1 MPLDRLKEIKGRKDC
16 VTPQEEKEEC
26 MKAKQILF
34 SVTIATALSALA
46 HAADTYTIDP
56 AHTRVG
62 FAARHFGINTVK
74 GRFTEF
80 VGRMTLDGNELKD
93 ATATIQVQSIDTGV
107 KQRDDH
113 LRTPDFFD
121 AKSFPTITFKSTR
134 IDSTGNQLVMIG
146 DFTMRGV
153 TKELR
158 LPLTLSK
165 PIKDPWGNTRIGL
178 ETKAKVN
185 RRDYGIKYNDLL
197 ESGVAAVGDEIEI
210 EINAEAIKD
219 KAAVVK

>member
-1 MPLDRLKEIKGRKDC
+1 
-16 VTPQEEKEEC
+16 
-26 MKAKQILF
+26 MKYR
-34 SVTIATALSALA
+34 TALITILA
-46 HAADTYTIDP
+46 TLSLLPRAFAADTFTIDP

-74 GRFTEF
+74 GKFNEFTGKL
-80 VGRMTLDGNELKD
+80 VLDGEALKE
-93 ATATIQVQSIDTGV
+93 ANATIQVQSIDTGV
-107 KQRDDH
+107 AQRDTH

-121 AKSFPTITFKSTR
+121 AKGHPTITFKSKGVEG
-134 IDSTGNQLVMIG
+134 SVNQLTLIG

-165 PIKDPWGNTRIGL
+165 PIKDPWGNTRVGL
-178 ETKAKVN
+178 ETKAKLN
-185 RRDYGIKYNDLL
+185 RKDYGIKYNDVL
-197 ESGVAAVGDEIEI
+197 ETGIAAVGDEIEI

-219 KAAVVK
+219 KPAGEPSK

>member
-1 MPLDRLKEIKGRKDC
+1 
-16 VTPQEEKEEC
+16 
-26 MKAKQILF
+26 MKTMRTKIIWSSFA
-34 SVTIATALSALA
+34 SALLMLTTN
-46 HAADTYTIDP
+46 AADTYTIDP

-74 GRFTEF
+74 GKFNEFTGKL
-80 VGRMTLDGNELKD
+80 VMDDKTLKE
-93 ATATIQVQSIDTGV
+93 ATATIQVASIDTGV

-121 AKSFPTITFKSTR
+121 AKTYPTITFMTKRVEPTP
-134 IDSTGNQLVMIG
+134 DGVVMIA

-158 LPLTLSK
+158 LPVTLSK

-178 ETKAKVN
+178 ETKTKLN
-185 RRDYGIKYNDLL
+185 RKDYGIKYNDLL
-197 ESGVAAVGDEIEI
+197 ESGIAAVGDEIEI

-219 KAAVVK
+219 KPSNAPPK

>member
-1 MPLDRLKEIKGRKDC
+1 
-16 VTPQEEKEEC
+16 
-26 MKAKQILF
+26 MKNKSILI
-34 SVTIATALSALA
+34 TLA
-46 HAADTYTIDP
+46 ASWILGSQGIAADHYTIDP

-74 GRFTEF
+74 GKFNQFTGKL
-80 VGRMTLDGNELKD
+80 VMDGDVLQEAN
-93 ATATIQVQSIDTGV
+93 ATIQVQSIDTGV

-121 AKSFPTITFKSTR
+121 AKAHPTITFKTKR
-134 IDSTGNQLVMIG
+134 IENAGSQVVMIG

-158 LPLTLSK
+158 LPVTLSK
-165 PIKDPWGNTRIGL
+165 PIKDPWGATRVGL
-178 ETKAKVN
+178 ETKAKLN
-185 RRDYGIKYNDLL
+185 RKDYGIKYNDVL
-197 ESGVAAVGDEIEI
+197 ESGIAAVGDEIEI

-219 KAAVVK
+219 R

>member
-1 MPLDRLKEIKGRKDC
+1 
-16 VTPQEEKEEC
+16 
-26 MKAKQILF
+26 MKNKTLLIL
-34 SVTIATALSALA
+34 VAAIALVSQVVG
-46 HAADTYTIDP
+46 ADNYTIDP

-74 GRFTEF
+74 GRFKEF
-80 VGRMTLDGNELKD
+80 TGKLVMDGEALKE

-107 KQRDDH
+107 EQRDDH

-121 AKSFPTITFKSTR
+121 AKSYPTITFKTKRVEPTS
-134 IDSTGNQLVMIG
+134 DGVVMIA

-158 LPLTLSK
+158 LPVTLSK
-165 PIKDPWGNTRIGL
+165 PIKDPWGSTRVGL
-178 ETKAKVN
+178 EAKAKLN
-185 RRDYGIKYNDLL
+185 RKDYGIKYNDLL

-210 EINAEAIKD
+210 EINAEAVKD
-219 KAAVVK
+219 KPTNAQAK

>member
-1 MPLDRLKEIKGRKDC
+1 MHLKH
-16 VTPQEEKEEC
+16 
-26 MKAKQILF
+26 LSL
-34 SVTIATALSALA
+34 SVAFALLLGIMSR
-46 HAADTYTIDP
+46 AAETYTIDP

-74 GRFTEF
+74 GKFNEF
-80 VGRMTLDGNELKD
+80 NGKLVMDGNALKE
-93 ATATIQVQSIDTGV
+93 ATATIQVPSINTGV

-121 AKSFPTITFKSTR
+121 AKTYPTITFKSKR
-134 IDSTGNQLVMIG
+134 IENSGNETVMVG

-165 PIKDPWGNTRIGL
+165 PIKDPWGGTRVGL
-178 ETKAKVN
+178 ETKARIN
-185 RRDYGIKYNDLL
+185 RKDYGIRYNDVL
-197 ESGVAAVGDEIEI
+197 ESGIAAVGDEIEI

-219 KAAVVK
+219 MAVKSR

>member
-1 MPLDRLKEIKGRKDC
+1 
-16 VTPQEEKEEC
+16 
-26 MKAKQILF
+26 MKYKSIF
-34 SVTIATALSALA
+34 ITITAALA
-46 HAADTYTIDP
+46 LWPQALAADTYTIDP

-74 GRFTEF
+74 GKFNEF
-80 VGRMTLDGNELKD
+80 AGKLVIDGNALRE

-121 AKSFPTITFKSTR
+121 AKTFPTITFKTKRVEPTR
-134 IDSTGNQLVMIG
+134 DGVVMIA

-158 LPLTLSK
+158 LPVTLSK
-165 PIKDPWGNTRIGL
+165 PIKDPWGGTRVGL
-178 ETKAKVN
+178 ETKTKLN
-185 RRDYGIKYNDLL
+185 RKDYGIKYNDVL
-197 ESGVAAVGDEIEI
+197 ESGIAAVGDDIEI

-219 KAAVVK
+219 KPTNAAK

>member
-1 MPLDRLKEIKGRKDC
+1 MHLKPI
-16 VTPQEEKEEC
+16 
-26 MKAKQILF
+26 
-34 SVTIATALSALA
+34 SVSVAAALMLGSFA
-46 HAADTYTIDP
+46 HAADTYSIDP

-74 GRFTEF
+74 GKFNEF
-80 VGRMTLDGNELKD
+80 AGKLVMDGNALKE

-121 AKSFPTITFKSTR
+121 AKTHPTITFKTKR
-134 IDSTGNQLVMIG
+134 IENAGNQTVMIG

-165 PIKDPWGNTRIGL
+165 PIKDPWGNTRVGL
-178 ETKAKVN
+178 ETKTKLN
-185 RRDYGIKYNDLL
+185 RKDYGIKYNDVL
-197 ESGVAAVGDEIEI
+197 ESGIAAVGDEIEI
-210 EINAEAIKD
+210 EINAEAVKD
-219 KAAVVK
+219 KPTDAPAK

>member
-1 MPLDRLKEIKGRKDC
+1 MHLNYL
-16 VTPQEEKEEC
+16 
-26 MKAKQILF
+26 
-34 SVTIATALSALA
+34 SVFIGAALLLGIVSR
-46 HAADTYTIDP
+46 AAETYTIDP

-62 FAARHFGINTVK
+62 FAARHFGINTVRGK
-74 GRFTEF
+74 FNEF
-80 VGRMTLDGNELKD
+80 AGKLVMDGDSLKE
-93 ATATIQVQSIDTGV
+93 ATATIQVPSIDTGV

-121 AKSFPTITFKSTR
+121 AKSYPTITFQSKR
-134 IDSTGNQLVMIG
+134 IENSGKQTVMIG

-165 PIKDPWGNTRIGL
+165 PIKDPWGGTRVGL

-185 RRDYGIKYNDLL
+185 RKDYGIKYNDVL
-197 ESGVAAVGDEIEI
+197 ESGIAAVGDEIEI

-219 KAAVVK
+219 TPGKNK

>member
-1 MPLDRLKEIKGRKDC
+1 
-16 VTPQEEKEEC
+16 
-26 MKAKQILF
+26 MKHKTTLI
-34 SVTIATALSALA
+34 TIIAALA
-46 HAADTYTIDP
+46 FITSSFAAERYTIDP

-74 GRFTEF
+74 GKFNEF
-80 VGRMTLDGNELKD
+80 AGKLVMDGNVLKE

-121 AKSFPTITFKSTR
+121 AKAHPTITFKTKR
-134 IDSTGNQLVMIG
+134 IENAGSQVVMIG

-158 LPLTLSK
+158 LPVTLSK
-165 PIKDPWGNTRIGL
+165 PIKDPWGATRVGL
-178 ETKAKVN
+178 ETKAKLN
-185 RRDYGIKYNDLL
+185 RKDYGIKYNDVL
-197 ESGVAAVGDEIEI
+197 ESGIAAVGDEIEI

-219 KAAVVK
+219 R

>member
-1 MPLDRLKEIKGRKDC
+1 MRTKIMLSLIGS
-16 VTPQEEKEEC
+16 VLLLPQ
-26 MKAKQILF
+26 AN
-34 SVTIATALSALA
+34 
-46 HAADTYTIDP
+46 AADHYTIDP

-74 GRFTEF
+74 GRFKEF
-80 VGRMTLDGNELKD
+80 TGKLVMDGDAQKD
-93 ATATIQVQSIDTGV
+93 ATATIKVQSIDTV
-107 KQRDDH
+107 VEQRDNH

-121 AKSFPTITFKSTR
+121 AKTYPTITFKTKR
-134 IDSTGNQLVMIG
+134 IEPTVDGVVMIA

-158 LPLTLSK
+158 LPVTLSK
-165 PIKDPWGNTRIGL
+165 PIKDPWGNTRVGL
-178 ETKAKVN
+178 ETKTKLN
-185 RRDYGIKYNDLL
+185 RKDYGIKYNDLL

-219 KAAVVK
+219 KPTDAQQK